1 MKNWLFL
8 SALLISVWATSQ
20 DITIKDAVSK
30 NGVPFAT
37 ISFGNGKGTF
47 ADDEG
52 VFRFSRK
59 LYKDV
64 DSLYLSS
71 IGYQDLIVGANQ
83 VDSQILMTQEPD
95 QLEAVMLSVELK
107 GKFKKKKEKPIAH
120 DNYFNCWLPTVESE
134 IAVQFNRIDGQPTRI
149 SKLQF
154 PIVKEESQV
163 SKKGKLRAFSTMI
176 RVMFY
181 DVENGKPAY
190 RSYYPSKTYVI
201 TEKSDDVVEVNVE
214 ELNINI
220 PKTGIFAAV
229 QILGYTTPDGKLIKA
244 KKYREIE
251 TVRGLRKVSTTYR
264 PLLPFTN
271 EIDGKQTWV
280 RRIFYNNKEWV
291 LFDLNYNPNSSLV
304 RSGHDNYGI
313 GAELKVFYKK
323 D

>member
-229 QILGYTTPDGKLIKA
+229 QILGYTTPDDKLIKA

>member
-8 SALLISVWATSQ
+8 STLLLSFIAPGQ
-20 DITIKDAVSK
+20 DISIKDVSSK
-30 NGVPFAT
+30 KGVPFAT

-47 ADDEG
+47 ADDGG

-64 DSLYLSS
+64 DSLFISS
-71 IGYQDLIVGANQ
+71 IGYQDLTVAAGTVGAE
-83 VDSQILMTQEPD
+83 IFLTQQPD
-95 QLEAVMLSVELK
+95 ELEAVMLTVELN
-107 GKFKKKKEKPIAH
+107 GKFKKKKKKSIAH

-134 IAVQFNRIDGQPTRI
+134 IAVRFDRIDNQPTRI
-149 SKLQF
+149 SQLQF

-163 SKKGKLRAFSTMI
+163 SKKGKLRAFSTMV

-181 DVENGKPAY
+181 DVENGKPSY
-190 RSYYPSKTYVI
+190 RSFYPSMTYVI
-201 TEKSDDVVEVNVE
+201 TEKSDEIVKLDIDH
-214 ELNINI
+214 LNINV
-220 PKTGIFAAV
+220 PKNGIFAAI

-244 KKYREIE
+244 KKYREIQ
-251 TVRGLRKVSTTYR
+251 TVRGMRKVSTTYR
-264 PLLPFTN
+264 PLLPFTK
-271 EIDGKQTWV
+271 EIEGKQTWV

-313 GAELKVFYKK
+313 GAEFKVFYKQ